1 MLVRRLALPIAVAAA
16 VLGLTAA
23 PAHAADTTPP
33 TAPGAIQIA
42 EITETTVRL
51 TWAPST
57 DDVGVVSYAV
67 SQTYTDVV
75 FQRSATTN
83 EIAFS
88 GLRPSGTYSY
98 YVRALDA
105 AGNSSPSVFLRIT
118 QPPGDSQPPTAP
130 GQPVATTVG
139 DTWIQ
144 LNWAPS
150 TDNVYVAN
158 YLVLRITAEGSTV
171 VGFAP
176 QHPPTGPQTRLFNLT
191 PNTTYTFAVRARDDA
206 GNESALSPTLTVTTR
221 PVDGAPPTAPG
232 TPVASEV
239 TSTSVLLTWAP
250 ATDDVAV
257 ARYVVVNLDAA
268 GGPAEVAS
276 TSNTTIR
283 LGVLPNTRYTFV
295 VHAVDGVG
303 NRSLASGQV
312 SVHTPEQVNCVV
324 SYRIVSQWRGGF
336 QADVTLRNP
345 GPSTY
350 DGWTMEWTFPT
361 GQSITSIWG
370 AVGVDPTGPAVTV
383 RNQSWNGRVAPGAAV
398 WFGFIG
404 SWSVE
409 NQVPYGF
416 VVNGV
421 PCQVTPPA

>member
-1 MLVRRLALPIAVAAA
+1 
-16 VLGLTAA
+16 
-23 PAHAADTTPP
+23 
-33 TAPGAIQIA
+33 
-42 EITETTVRL
+42 
-51 TWAPST
+51 
-57 DDVGVVSYAV
+57 
-67 SQTYTDVV
+67 
-75 FQRSATTN
+75 
-83 EIAFS
+83 
-88 GLRPSGTYSY
+88 
-98 YVRALDA
+98 
-105 AGNSSPSVFLRIT
+105 
-118 QPPGDSQPPTAP
+118 
-130 GQPVATTVG
+130 
-139 DTWIQ
+139 
-144 LNWAPS
+144 
-150 TDNVYVAN
+150 
-158 YLVLRITAEGSTV
+158 
-171 VGFAP
+171 
-176 QHPPTGPQTRLFNLT
+176 
-191 PNTTYTFAVRARDDA
+191 
-206 GNESALSPTLTVTTR
+206 
-221 PVDGAPPTAPG
+221 
-232 TPVASEV
+232 
-239 TSTSVLLTWAP
+239 
-250 ATDDVAV
+250 
-257 ARYVVVNLDAA
+257 
-268 GGPAEVAS
+268 
-276 TSNTTIR
+276 
-283 LGVLPNTRYTFV
+283 VLPNTRYTFV